1 MYDNNETDYRDN
13 YSDQDPQTDYGYQ
26 DAEDLYPYQPV
37 QDQYVDSYPQEEPAY
52 YPEEDPNAYQSGQ
65 DPYADYYG
73 QEDVAYYPEEENS
86 EPSSPTARQKQMK
99 LVGLVL
105 FILIVLVIALL
116 KGASPKPAG
125 QPGQAGQQAHVD
137 KPKEDVSEEAF
148 HAFRFQLPGKWKA
161 LEAANPE
168 QAEFTCSY
176 VPNKSSKSE
185 TFTVYTKDPSQQAQA
200 ALASLSEEE
209 ILTSY
214 VEAVQQ
220 DSQVH
225 EFSILE
231 DHYPLGLPHR
241 SFSYK
246 FSQEPDLAYVINT
259 VVIKDGQLYV
269 WQSSAEESEK
279 AWVDSTHADILNSL
293 KLD

>member
-1 MYDNNETDYRDN
+1 MYNNNETDYRDN
-13 YSDQDPQTDYGYQ
+13 YGYQ
-26 DAEDLYPYQPV
+26 DSGEAYPYEPG
-37 QDQYVDSYPQEEPAY
+37 QDQYVDYYPQEEPAY
-52 YPEEDPNAYQSGQ
+52 YPEEDPNAYQPGQ
-65 DPYADYYG
+65 DPYQGSYEDPYPDYYG
-73 QEDVAYYPEEENS
+73 QEDAAYYPEEEAS
-86 EPSSPTARQKQMK
+86 EPASPTARQKQMK
-99 LVGLVL
+99 LLGLVL
-105 FILIVLVIALL
+105 FILIVLVVALL

-137 KPKEDVSEEAF
+137 KPKEEVSEEAF

-176 VPNKSSKSE
+176 VPAKSSKNE
-185 TFTVYTKDPSQQAQA
+185 IFTVYTKDPSQQAQA

-214 VEAVQQ
+214 LEAVQQ

-231 DHYPLGLPHR
+231 DHYPLGLAHR

-246 FSQEPDLAYVINT
+246 FSQEPDLAYVVNT
-259 VVIKDGQLYV
+259 VLLKDGQLYV